1 MSGDQGSVD
10 SMLMQCLA
18 FSRDLESKNK
28 SFKFNFSTT
37 NFHFSMTTMEE
48 RKPSAIVKV
57 KKKVSPSTLKRNAR
71 RKEEYIQK
79 KVETADNEVISEK
92 DTTQQN
98 TSTPQKIS
106 DLKCEQCDR
115 KFESS
120 QGLQIRIGRAH
131 KSELPPENLRSQKE
145 DIAYSDT
152 P

>member
-37 NFHFSMTTMEE
+37 NFNFSMTTMEE

-57 KKKVSPSTLKRNAR
+57 KKKVSPSTLKQNAR

-98 TSTPQKIS
+98 ISITQKI
-106 DLKCEQCDR
+106 LFQM
-115 KFESS
+115 
-120 QGLQIRIGRAH
+120 
-131 KSELPPENLRSQKE
+131 
-145 DIAYSDT
+145 
-152 P
+152 